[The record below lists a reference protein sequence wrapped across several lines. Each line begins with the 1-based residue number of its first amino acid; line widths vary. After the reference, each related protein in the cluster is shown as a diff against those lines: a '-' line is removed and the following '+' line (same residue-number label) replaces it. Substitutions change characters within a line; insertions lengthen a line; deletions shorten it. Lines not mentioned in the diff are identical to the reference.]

1 MTTLRM
7 LGDENVWPRR
17 EVMGPREPYD
27 RTKHGPSKDFSWI
40 MLAINYHQMWMLVDC
55 SQGFKDVD
63 MFSETICSED
73 AGFCGVGLVL
83 PHLEP
88 GIYRLTEIKIG
99 GCQPNYWGDDWDDWE
114 VEPKK
119 ITKIA

>member
-1 MTTLRM
+1 MTTLNQWSH
-7 LGDENVWPRR
+7 DPHVYPKR
-17 EVMGPREPYD
+17 EVMGPPEKNPEQ
-27 RTKHGPSKDFSWI
+27 SKDFSWI
-40 MLAINYHQMWMLVDC
+40 TLAINYHQVWMLVDC

-73 AGFCGVGLVL
+73 EGFCGVGLVL

-88 GIYRLTEIKIG
+88 GIYRLTDIKIG
-99 GCQPNYWGDDWDDWE
+99 GCQPNYWGDDWSDWE